1 MPAHSS
7 HLRYTT
13 DGNGDVVDLTAGVA
27 SVVDE
32 AGSVTS
38 GIATVFVPGATAA
51 VTTMENE
58 PGNVFDMRAFLDRLV
73 PPGDSYHHNRLN
85 HDTNAHA
92 HVRAALIGP
101 SETIPIEA
109 GRLLL
114 GTWQQI
120 VLIDF
125 DDRPRERTVL
135 VNVVC

>member
-1 MPAHSS
+1 LPGHSQ

-13 DGNGDVVDLTAGVA
+13 GGSGDVVDLTAGVA
-27 SVVDE
+27 AVVEE
-32 AGSVTS
+32 AGSVTT
-38 GIATVFVPGATAA
+38 GIAVVFVPGATAA
-51 VTTMENE
+51 ITTMENE
-58 PGNVFDMRAFLDRLV
+58 PGNVSDLRALLDRLV
-73 PPGDSYHHNRLN
+73 PPDDPYHHNRLN

-92 HVRAALIGP
+92 HIRAALVGP
-101 SETIPIEA
+101 SEAIPIEA

-135 VNVVC
+135 VSVVC

>member
-1 MPAHSS
+1 
-7 HLRYTT
+7 
-13 DGNGDVVDLTAGVA
+13 VVDLTAGVA
-27 SVVDE
+27 SVVSE

-51 VTTMENE
+51 ITTMENE
-58 PGNVFDMRAFLDRLV
+58 AGNVLDLRALLDRLV
-73 PPGDSYHHNRLN
+73 PPGDAYHHNRLN

-92 HVRAALIGP
+92 HIRAALVGP
-101 SETIPIEA
+101 SEAIPVEA

>member
-1 MPAHSS
+1 LAGHSA
-7 HLRYTT
+7 HLRFST

-27 SVVDE
+27 AVVE
-32 AGSVTS
+32 AAGSMTA
-38 GIATVFVPGATAA
+38 GIASVFVPGATAA
-51 VTTMENE
+51 ITTMEHE
-58 PGNVFDMRAFLDRLV
+58 PGNVFDLRTLLDRLI
-73 PPGDSYHHNRLN
+73 PPSGDYEHNGLN

-92 HVRAALIGP
+92 HIRAALVGP

-135 VNVVC
+135 VSVVS

>member
-1 MPAHSS
+1 M
-7 HLRYTT
+7 
-13 DGNGDVVDLTAGVA
+13 VDLTAGVA
-27 SVVDE
+27 SVVSE

-38 GIATVFVPGATAA
+38 GIAAVFVPGATAA
-51 VTTMENE
+51 VTTMEHE
-58 PGNVFDMRAFLDRLV
+58 PGNVFDLRALLDRLV
-73 PPGDSYHHNRLN
+73 PPGDAWQHNRLN

-92 HVRAALIGP
+92 HIRAALVGP